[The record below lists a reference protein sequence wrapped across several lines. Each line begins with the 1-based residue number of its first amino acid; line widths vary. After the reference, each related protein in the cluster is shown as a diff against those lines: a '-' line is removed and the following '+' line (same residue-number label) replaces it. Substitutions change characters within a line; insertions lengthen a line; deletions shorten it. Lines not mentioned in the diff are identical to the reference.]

1 MFIEAADSG
10 GATRPRATSRSA
22 NPDAGAEGGFSLVE
36 MMVSIVLTGVVGAAI
51 VGVLMEQNG
60 FYQENSR
67 RVMGQKSLRR
77 TADLMSTEIRMIHQG
92 DVQTAEADRVT
103 ARHGLTAGVVCHT
116 TSTTAF
122 VYLHR
127 LSDSE
132 PETVRYLEPRFDGSW
147 QTGLVWS
154 DLQVDGSETCAS
166 YGAPSGKSSER
177 YREVTSWPG
186 SMPEVGSLVYGT
198 SPLTYEFVEQ
208 GDGDIVLLRNDER
221 FAGPFEESGT
231 YFRYFRPDG
240 TELSAPVGGSSLD
253 QISTVRI
260 DATALG
266 HDPNP
271 RYRGER
277 TISLRVLFRN

>member
-1 MFIEAADSG
+1 MFTEATDSSGVTPPADAAPS
-10 GATRPRATSRSA
+10 
-22 NPDAGAEGGFSLVE
+22 AGADLRAEAGFALVE

-51 VGVLMEQNG
+51 VGVLMEQNA

-67 RVMGQKSLRR
+67 RVMGQKSLRT
-77 TADLMSTEIRMIHQG
+77 TADRMGAELRMVHQG
-92 DVQTAEADRVT
+92 DVQTAENDRVT
-103 ARHGLTAGVVCHT
+103 ARHGMAAGVVCYT

-122 VYLHR
+122 IYLHR
-127 LSDSE
+127 VPDSD
-132 PETVRYLEPRFDGSW
+132 PETVRYLEPRFSGSW
-147 QTGLVWS
+147 QTGLAWG

-166 YGAPSGKSSER
+166 HGAPAGKPSEH

-198 SPLTYEFVEQ
+198 SPVTYEFVEQ
-208 GDGDIVLLRNDER
+208 SDGDVVLLRNDAR
-221 FAGPFEESGT
+221 FAGPFDDSGE

-240 TELSAPVGGSSLD
+240 TELSAPVGGSGLD
-253 QISTVRI
+253 QVSTVRI

-271 RYRGER
+271 RYQGER